1 MADENTETCED
12 EQNTTITTKS
22 LVTPEQILN
31 ASVNRK
37 RRNITKKRSQ
47 SSGSNTRI
55 VTRDKTPIRE
65 TKPPTEDVEAVE
77 DDQCNRLL
85 LDDSSTDKESIEKS
99 TENDE
104 KSKENDEKSK
114 ENENSVSV
122 RPARPTRRRSREI
135 NKTDLKND
143 NQQLNKNET
152 QQNNHQNSSI
162 AEKSLQK
169 KEPSSDVL
177 QLLNTAKRS
186 LSQSK
191 ADSRSRKPTVEKKAI
206 IKRSQSTP
214 REIITFDDADLIES
228 FKKAQ
233 RLSAEVGT
241 SKLGYPSSISSSS
254 SRETLSTEHNSEED
268 EQTRLENKLKLLQ
281 QQSELKEK
289 LKLIKQAQSEK
300 QSLQDQTQSIQGTD
314 KTQKRKIFRNFIKEA
329 WSTWKEFLIDNQDDY
344 RIINSLRN
352 RCLGHIMTMLILC
365 GLGAFIFRFTEGAF
379 ENFYKCGVKRVKRD
393 FIDTLWLSSH
403 NLREDDWK
411 SLARRKLMDFE
422 EQLHT
427 AHEAGMHSY
436 SGQRSWSF
444 LNSIV
449 YCLTIVTT
457 IGYGHITPATTTG
470 RAITIIYAIFGI
482 PMFLI
487 LLADFGKLF
496 TRCIKFV
503 WAFVRRLYYTGSCR
517 KVRKNENLQDVM
529 KGVQMV
535 YEIATFRRPSQ
546 LNTPNTPGGENTPCT
561 PAPSNFAVDDEF
573 NLPVSVAIFILL
585 LYIVCGALIYWMWEN
600 WSFFESFYFVFI
612 SMSTIGFG
620 DFVPQHPMYM
630 MASILYLV
638 FGLALTSMCIN
649 VVQVKLSDTFRQ
661 ASAKIGATIGLAMAE
676 DDGSITQQPQTEL
689 AEVHTA
695 AKKETKFDS

>member
-1 MADENTETCED
+1 MSQPSLPSMKDSNTSSPGPKLPPPVRPRIIIPGN
-12 EQNTTITTKS
+12 QSPLHYNNNP
-22 LVTPEQILN
+22 LYVTPGINMQPMTPVNPIITNDPFGLMYPTK
-31 ASVNRK
+31 ASDFMFKQFSGFKDFTMNMANSGLSVGEKSAFWMYNK
-37 RRNITKKRSQ
+37 VSAWSKKWFTHMFLFLVIALYSAA
-47 SSGSNTRI
+47 GAAI
-55 VTRDKTPIRE
+55 FVA
-65 TKPPTEDVEAVE
+65 VEAPHEQQELKKIRHDRIEVIKELWDLNHIDVGPGPDPE
-77 DDQCNRLL
+77 DRKMGKAVSRLL
-85 LDDSSTDKESIEKS
+85 EFEK
-99 TENDE
+99 
-104 KSKENDEKSK
+104 
-114 ENENSVSV
+114 
-122 RPARPTRRRSREI
+122 
-135 NKTDLKND
+135 
-143 NQQLNKNET
+143 
-152 QQNNHQNSSI
+152 
-162 AEKSLQK
+162 
-169 KEPSSDVL
+169 
-177 QLLNTAKRS
+177 
-186 LSQSK
+186 
-191 ADSRSRKPTVEKKAI
+191 
-206 IKRSQSTP
+206 
-214 REIITFDDADLIES
+214 EIITNYVKGIRDKGELHADWTFWNAL
-228 FKKAQ
+228 FYC
-233 RLSAEVGT
+233 GT
-241 SKLGYPSSISSSS
+241 IY
-254 SRETLSTEHNSEED
+254 
-268 EQTRLENKLKLLQ
+268 
-281 QQSELKEK
+281 
-289 LKLIKQAQSEK
+289 
-300 QSLQDQTQSIQGTD
+300 
-314 KTQKRKIFRNFIKEA
+314 
-329 WSTWKEFLIDNQDDY
+329 
-344 RIINSLRN
+344 
-352 RCLGHIMTMLILC
+352 
-365 GLGAFIFRFTEGAF
+365 
-379 ENFYKCGVKRVKRD
+379 
-393 FIDTLWLSSH
+393 
-403 NLREDDWK
+403 
-411 SLARRKLMDFE
+411 
-422 EQLHT
+422 
-427 AHEAGMHSY
+427 
-436 SGQRSWSF
+436 
-444 LNSIV
+444 
-449 YCLTIVTT
+449 TT

-546 LNTPNTPGGENTPCT
+546 LNVEDIEITQQAGPTLGSPPMASSDGSIQSKATFLNVDGAIPKTPNTPGGENTPCT

>member
-1 MADENTETCED
+1 MNT
-12 EQNTTITTKS
+12 
-22 LVTPEQILN
+22 
-31 ASVNRK
+31 
-37 RRNITKKRSQ
+37 
-47 SSGSNTRI
+47 
-55 VTRDKTPIRE
+55 
-65 TKPPTEDVEAVE
+65 
-77 DDQCNRLL
+77 
-85 LDDSSTDKESIEKS
+85 
-99 TENDE
+99 
-104 KSKENDEKSK
+104 
-114 ENENSVSV
+114 
-122 RPARPTRRRSREI
+122 
-135 NKTDLKND
+135 
-143 NQQLNKNET
+143 NET
-152 QQNNHQNSSI
+152 QQSDNQNSSTAAKTLI
-162 AEKSLQK
+162 K

-254 SRETLSTEHNSEED
+254 SRETLSTEQSSEED
-268 EQTRLENKLKLLQ
+268 EQIRLQNKLKLLQ

-300 QSLQDQTQSIQGTD
+300 QSLQPQTIQGND
-314 KTQKRKIFRNFIKEA
+314 KTQKPKIFRNFIKEA
-329 WSTWKEFLIDNQDDY
+329 WSIWKEFLIDNQEDY

-352 RCLGHIMTMLILC
+352 RCFGHIMTMFIIC
-365 GLGAFIFRFTEGAF
+365 GLGAFVFRFTEGAF

-457 IGYGHITPATTTG
+457 IGEH
-470 RAITIIYAIFGI
+470 
-482 PMFLI
+482 
-487 LLADFGKLF
+487 
-496 TRCIKFV
+496 C
-503 WAFVRRLYYTGSCR
+503 
-517 KVRKNENLQDVM
+517 
-529 KGVQMV
+529 
-535 YEIATFRRPSQ
+535 
-546 LNTPNTPGGENTPCT
+546 
-561 PAPSNFAVDDEF
+561 F
-573 NLPVSVAIFILL
+573 N
-585 LYIVCGALIYWMWEN
+585 
-600 WSFFESFYFVFI
+600 
-612 SMSTIGFG
+612 
-620 DFVPQHPMYM
+620 MY
-630 MASILYLV
+630 
-638 FGLALTSMCIN
+638 
-649 VVQVKLSDTFRQ
+649 LS
-661 ASAKIGATIGLAMAE
+661 
-676 DDGSITQQPQTEL
+676 
-689 AEVHTA
+689 
-695 AKKETKFDS
+695 